1 MNQSV
6 ISDVS
11 FLDAQVVQSTIVVSR
26 ERPCDGAEVAAELA
40 VGMRPED
47 IVSEGG
53 VWTKRVSLTIS
64 VVAHDDGPEGVERVR
79 AFVILDG
86 GASISRDVIP
96 EMAQADRYLAT
107 NAVSMLYATGRTYLE
122 MLASMTPI
130 QRFTLPA
137 IDPYKVVDSH

>member
-1 MNQSV
+1 
-6 ISDVS
+6 
-11 FLDAQVVQSTIVVSR
+11 
-26 ERPCDGAEVAAELA
+26 
-40 VGMRPED
+40 MRPED

-64 VVAHDDGPEGVERVR
+64 VVAHDDGAEGAERMR

-86 GASISRDVIP
+86 GASISCDAIP
-96 EMAQADRYLAT
+96 EAAQADRYLAT

>member
-1 MNQSV
+1 MSQSV

-26 ERPCDGAEVAAELA
+26 ERPSDGAEVAAELA

-47 IVSEGG
+47 VVSEGG

-64 VVAHDDGPEGVERVR
+64 VVAHDDGPEGAERVR
-79 AFVILDG
+79 ALVILDG
-86 GASISRDVIP
+86 GASISCDAIP

-107 NAVSMLYATGRTYLE
+107 IARV
-122 MLASMTPI
+122 LAHG
-130 QRFTLPA
+130 L
-137 IDPYKVVDSH
+137 

>member
-1 MNQSV
+1 MSQSV

-11 FLDAQVVQSTIVVSR
+11 FLDAQVVQSSMAVNR
-26 ERPCDGAEVAAELA
+26 EQPGEGAEVIAELA
-40 VGMRPED
+40 VGMHPED
-47 IVSEGG
+47 LVSDKG

-64 VVAHDDGPEGVERVR
+64 VVAHDDGPEGAERVR
-79 AFVILDG
+79 ALVILDG
-86 GASISRDVIP
+86 GASISCDAIP

-107 NAVSMLYATGRTYLE
+107 NAVSMLYATGRTYIE